1 MPERADRT
9 NEDHEINGSRAHLFR
24 WFRRRPPFPW
34 SGPLTRRGPLK
45 LYTRTTL
52 LASGVLTTVLLL
64 VVYFFVTKLRDI
76 ELQDQEQ
83 QAKLWVTQFANLL
96 AYDSPR
102 ETLQMHARAISF
114 SESHEDQIRQIR
126 IYGETRMGLREVVK
140 IAPDEPEEI
149 PESDLKSL
157 RRGEPI
163 ARARSISTE
172 EGPESVIYAAAPIFD
187 ENQFQ
192 GVVTLTTM
200 RVKFSDLSRRITSLT
215 ISLLIFAII
224 SITALLYFLFSEVL
238 YKPVEN
244 LLQTMSEVRSG
255 NLDVSIPERAD
266 DEFGQLATT
275 FNHMISRLQAMTAE
289 GEAYQKRLEERVR
302 EATTELANRN
312 AELEAANTSLFEIQR
327 ELTKFER
334 LAVAGQMAAQF
345 AHEVGTPLNLISGHV
360 QLLAAR
366 SRDPKVQERLEI
378 ISSQIE
384 RIERIVR
391 NLLDST
397 RRPRP
402 QIESIDLNGLLR
414 RIFEITAPTLTAH
427 EVELITN
434 FARDLP
440 FIRGD
445 SEQLQQVFINLINNS
460 LDAMPQGGQLIFA
473 TAVRENQ
480 VEVRCR
486 DTGEGIQ
493 DEIKKHVFEPFFTTK
508 PRGQGSGLGL
518 AVVQQIL
525 QEHGGRIMID
535 SDLERGTEFQ
545 IRLPM
550 AESGGEPEPA
560 DFQETY
566 TT

>member
-1 MPERADRT
+1 M
-9 NEDHEINGSRAHLFR
+9 
-24 WFRRRPPFPW
+24 
-34 SGPLTRRGPLK
+34 
-45 LYTRTTL
+45 RTTL
-52 LASGVLTTVLLL
+52 LASAVLTTVLLL
-64 VVYFFVTKLRDI
+64 VVYFFVTNLRDI

-83 QAKLWVTQFANLL
+83 LAKLWATQFANLL

-102 ETLQMHARAISF
+102 ETLQMHARAIAF
-114 SESHEDQIRQIR
+114 SEAHEDQIRQIR

-140 IAPDEPEEI
+140 IAPDEPDEI
-149 PESDLKSL
+149 TGSDLRSL
-157 RRGEPI
+157 KRGEPI
-163 ARARSISTE
+163 ARVRRITSD
-172 EGPESVIYAAAPIFD
+172 EGTESVIYAAAPIFD

-192 GVVTLTTM
+192 GVVSLTTM
-200 RVKFSDLSRRITSLT
+200 RVNFSDLSRRITSLT
-215 ISLLIFAII
+215 IALLIFAII

-244 LLQTMSEVRSG
+244 LLRTMSEVRSG
-255 NLDVSIPERAD
+255 NLNVSIPVRAR
-266 DEFGQLATT
+266 DEFGQLAIS
-275 FNHMISRLQAMTAE
+275 FNHMISRLQDMTAE

-312 AELEAANTSLFEIQR
+312 AELEEANTSLFEIQR

-366 SRDPKVQERLEI
+366 TQDSKAQERLEI

-391 NLLDST
+391 NLLDAT

-402 QIESIDLNGLLR
+402 QIEPIDINSLLR
-414 RIFEITAPTLTAH
+414 RIIEITAPTLAAH
-427 EVELITN
+427 EVELITG
-434 FARDLP
+434 FDRDLP
-440 FIRGD
+440 LIRGD

-460 LDAMPQGGQLIFA
+460 LDAMPQGGQLIFT
-473 TAVRENQ
+473 TAVKDDE

-525 QEHGGRIMID
+525 HEHGGSIVVANR
-535 SDLERGTEFQ
+535 LETGLEQGTEFQ
-545 IRLPM
+545 IRLPL
-550 AESGGEPEPA
+550 AKSAREPEPA
-560 DFQETY
+560 ATMQPVATD
-566 TT
+566 